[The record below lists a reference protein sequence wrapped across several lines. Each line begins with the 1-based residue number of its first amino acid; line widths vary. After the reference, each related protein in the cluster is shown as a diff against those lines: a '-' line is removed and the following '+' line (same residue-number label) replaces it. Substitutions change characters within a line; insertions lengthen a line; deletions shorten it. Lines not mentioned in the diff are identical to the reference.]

1 MKIKLL
7 ITALL
12 CSFFAVGQYSIT
24 GTGSGN
30 TYTQNFD
37 AFRGT
42 ALTLPANWT
51 VTTATYNATYPI
63 ITSGAAT
70 PTVANASGNNC
81 YAGRASSVSTDYAIL
96 QKQATSGATTFTFSS
111 VNNTGAI
118 VDGFVITWNVEQ
130 YNDAG
135 RATTVAMDYRIGA
148 AAYSTTGI
156 SGTNSYTAT
165 TGTSTL
171 FNVVQTARSITISG
185 LSVPNGSTVDF
196 RFSIANG
203 VTSGSNAH
211 IGIDDFTV
219 YATSPTPS
227 SYSGVTAGASAE
239 PATISSLVNTL
250 AASSLN
256 FDFLVTDDANTVAA
270 NDALPTLISQIVIPQ
285 GTGND
290 IADWTQAILGAELSD
305 GTNTLTGT
313 VNATNLTF
321 SGINTATLGNVAD
334 GGTKTYR
341 LKIWLRTALGGTL
354 PTTIDGLN
362 FAFKIDRT
370 NFTTANLATST
381 QFESGAGTVVESG
394 GTNNQVTV
402 VATKIVCTN
411 TPGATQYVGVNF
423 TTLPTVYAQDANG
436 NQDLNYASNVT
447 ITNAGSLGM
456 SNVPTTFSGGVLTF
470 PANFQYTAPGN
481 GTLTINAN
489 PVAGITPATTSSI
502 TVVTTSPEINI
513 LGNATTIVDGDS
525 TPTTAD
531 WTVFPSMVIG
541 STTTTRTFTIQNTGT
556 ASLTISGISFS
567 GVNAADYTVTTPPT
581 SPVAAGSSTTF
592 TVTFN
597 ALTLGASNATL
608 TITNNDVDESTYDF
622 SIQGTSTASSASD
635 ILAVALSEPATI
647 ASTIN
652 DAANLTSSTGIQ
664 VWQFQVRDGGASA
677 DADNLSTI
685 LTDFTI
691 TKATGNQVTSWSD
704 AIKTVALF
712 DGATRLANGVVNT
725 TAGVYNIT
733 FSGLN
738 VVVADNTQKTLSL
751 RLSLNC
757 GIGATNFDGDDFG
770 FSITNALT
778 IFSSTGS
785 GKTAFGAQSSANS
798 KNIISVTA
806 TKLAF
811 TQQPTTTGAGNTMTN
826 VIVAAQDAC
835 GNLDKDYTGSITISS
850 TGTMSGGTMTVSAVA
865 GLATFTNIIHTVVGT
880 GFVLNTSSAFP
891 VVSSST
897 FDIIAVTVLNPG
909 DLAILAVNTT
919 AESSGSADEI
929 SFVCFQDLLPGTTI
943 YLTDNGY
950 ERVTAGLWGNT
961 EGIIMMTRTNSL
973 LPKGTIVTIHTA
985 NGGVNDGTDYTVYT
999 CGSTDANWNKS
1010 VASSASY
1017 FFDLNKDDQ
1026 VWICQGGTWGNVNT
1040 GSHDMTYNGNV
1051 LYGWTDIPWK
1061 TAPAWDI
1068 ANGTKGSTIF
1078 PKRDCFTTDVAN
1090 LETGASQVKF
1100 NDPVDPDFSTTTN
1113 GKYEWI
1119 ALINNPANWNYY
1131 SSDVLFDSSGYNYLG
1146 ATTCPGMIVASD
1158 VYVNGKWTGFKDT
1171 NWFNCGN
1178 WDTLLVPDA
1187 TVDVQVGDNVFNRQA
1202 TIDATAQ
1209 YAAAFGN
1216 IATAKNLTV
1225 TGEKVEI
1232 IGNANNKLEVH
1243 GNVLINGPA
1252 GYIDMDD
1259 SNPATADGQIYLY
1272 GTWTNNIGSSAFDE
1286 GNGTVQ
1292 FVGTGVQTISSSATV
1307 GTETFYNVILD
1318 NNFDTA
1324 TSNDLIAS
1332 GTLTVNAAR
1341 NVNIDSAGYIIA
1353 GKKLSHNGNLTIANN
1368 GQLVQIDEANT
1379 NDGTYTGTK
1388 FQVNRTAQVKHFDYV
1403 YWGSPVKDFP
1413 VASLPNAYRFE
1424 WNTLQANANGT
1435 TGNWIAPTTLTM
1447 TTGKGYIAR
1456 ASNGASTPQAMNL
1469 VFQGEPNNG
1478 QFTFP
1483 INRGTYVGPD
1493 YDADPTNATNALT
1506 TQRDDNWN
1514 LLGNPYPSAIDAEK
1528 FLVLNQTKIE
1538 GTVWIWKHGLDPA
1551 ATGSPFYNNY
1561 QYNYSATSDLIKYN
1575 GLGSSEPDSFAGS
1588 IASGQGFLVAMLDS
1602 APQPGSTVTFSNDL
1616 RRGSLV
1622 SASGLFDNTDFFRM
1636 STNVVAEHRPESK
1649 SRIWLDVVNQ
1659 QGGQKDTALIGYSE
1673 NSTLGKD
1680 HMYDCMNSI
1689 KNELTV
1695 YSLIDA
1701 DPYIIQGR
1709 PLPFDV
1715 SDVVPMGVKI
1725 ANEGAHT
1732 IAIRKVDGLFE
1743 TTQQNIYIED
1753 KQLGLI
1759 HDLRQAPYN
1768 FTSPAGRYDDRF
1780 VLRYT
1785 NEMLSNPSFESNQN
1799 VVVLT
1804 KTDCVE
1810 IHSYNQNIQQIEVY
1824 DVLGR
1829 SVFESKNIDQA
1840 SFNIN
1845 TISPSNQVLM
1855 VEVKLK
1861 DGTRVV
1867 QKIIY

>member
-12 CSFFAVGQYSIT
+12 CSVFAIGQISLVNDNFGAAAVNPLVRTGWVTNSASGSNWEIRTTGPSSGYSWT
-24 GTGSGN
+24 NPAASASGTGNVFTNLGTNTNTKTITYDNSLSTVGYTSIVVRFGGMKSGTVPN
-30 TYTQNFD
+30 VDVSFSTDGITYT
-37 AFRGT
+37 
-42 ALTLPANWT
+42 L
-51 VTTATYNATYPI
+51 
-63 ITSGAAT
+63 
-70 PTVANASGNNC
+70 
-81 YAGRASSVSTDYAIL
+81 ASSVAL
-96 QKQATSGATTFTFSS
+96 ATTWTAYS
-111 VNNTGAI
+111 VNLP
-118 VDGFVITWNVEQ
+118 
-130 YNDAG
+130 
-135 RATTVAMDYRIGA
+135 A
-148 AAYSTTGI
+148 AAEGVSNLRI
-156 SGTNSYTAT
+156 
-165 TGTSTL
+165 
-171 FNVVQTARSITISG
+171 
-185 LSVPNGSTVDF
+185 
-196 RFSIANG
+196 RFSVVANNNA
-203 VTSGSNAH
+203 SNNLRF
-211 IGIDDFTV
+211 DDFQV
-219 YATSPTPS
+219 IGSSPS
-227 SYSGVTAGASAE
+227 SYSGVTAGVGAE

-313 VNATNLTF
+313 VNATNITF
-321 SGINTATLGNVAD
+321 SGINTATLGNIAD

-341 LKIWLRTALGGTL
+341 LKIWLKTTLGGTL

-370 NFTTANLATST
+370 NFTTAAVGTST
-381 QFESGAGTVVESG
+381 QFESGTGTAVESG
-394 GTNNQVTV
+394 ATNNQVTV

-411 TPGATQYVGVNF
+411 TPGATQYVGINF
-423 TTLPTVYAQDANG
+423 STLPTVYAQDANG
-436 NQDLNYASNVT
+436 NQDLNYGSNVT
-447 ITNAGSLGM
+447 ITNTGSLGM
-456 SNVPTTFSGGVLTF
+456 SNIPTAFSGGVLTF

-489 PVAGITPATTSSI
+489 PIAGMTPATTSAI
-502 TVVTTSPEINI
+502 TVLTPAPEINI
-513 LGNATTIVDGDS
+513 LGNATTIVDGDT

-531 WTVFPSMVIG
+531 WTVFPAMVIG

-567 GVNAADYTVTTPPT
+567 GTNASDYTVTIAPV
-581 SPVAAGSSTTF
+581 SPVAAGGSTTF
-592 TVTFN
+592 TVTYN
-597 ALTLGASNATL
+597 ALTLGTSNATL
-608 TITNNDVDESTYDF
+608 IINNSDSDEGVYDF
-622 SIQGTSTASSASD
+622 AIQGTSTASAASD

-664 VWQFQVRDGGASA
+664 VWQFQVRDGGATI

-712 DGATRLANGVVNT
+712 DGATRLANGVVST

-738 VVVADNTQKTLSL
+738 VVVPDNTQKTLSL

-757 GIGATNFDGDDFG
+757 GIGSTNFDGDDFG
-770 FSITNALT
+770 FSITNVLT
-778 IFSSTGS
+778 TFSSAGS
-785 GKTAFGAQSSANS
+785 GKTAFGAQSSANA
-798 KNIISVTA
+798 KNVISVTA

-811 TQQPTTTGAGNTMTN
+811 TQQPVTTGAGNTMTN

-835 GNLDKDYTGSITISS
+835 GNLDKDYVGSVTISS
-850 TGTMSGGTMTVSAVA
+850 TGTMSGGTMTISAVA
-865 GLATFTNIIHTVVGT
+865 GLATFANIIHTVVGT

-891 VVSSST
+891 SVSSST
-897 FDIIAVTVLNPG
+897 FDIVAVTVLNAG

-950 ERVTAGLWGNT
+950 ERVSAGLWGNT
-961 EGIIMMTRTNSL
+961 EGIIMMTRTNTT
-973 LPKGTIVTIHTA
+973 LPKGTIITIHTT

-999 CGSTDANWNKS
+999 CGSADANWNKS
-1010 VASSASY
+1010 VASPATY

-1026 VWICQGGTWGNVNT
+1026 VWICQGGVWGNTNT
-1040 GSHDMTYNGNV
+1040 ALHDMTYNGNV

-1068 ANGTKGSTIF
+1068 ANGTKGSTIY
-1078 PKRDCFTTDVAN
+1078 PKKDCFTTDVAN

-1131 SSDVLFDSSGYNYLG
+1131 ASDAAFDSSGYNYLG
-1146 ATTCPGMIVASD
+1146 ATTCPGMIIASD
-1158 VYVNGKWTGFKDT
+1158 TYVNGKWTGFKDT

-1178 WDTLLVPDA
+1178 WDTLMVPDA

-1202 TIDATAQ
+1202 TVDATAQ
-1209 YAAAFGN
+1209 YASAYSY
-1216 IATAKNLTV
+1216 IASAKNLTV

-1259 SNPATADGQIYLY
+1259 SNSATADGQLYLY
-1272 GTWTNNIGSSAFDE
+1272 GNWTNNIGTSAFDE

-1292 FVGTGVQTISSSATV
+1292 FVGTGVQTISSAATA
-1307 GTETFYNVILD
+1307 GTETFYDVILD

-1324 TSNDLIAS
+1324 TSNDLIAT
-1332 GTLTVNAAR
+1332 GTLTVNATR

-1368 GQLVQIDEANT
+1368 GQFVQIDETNT
-1379 NDGTYTGTK
+1379 NVGTYTGTK

-1413 VASLPNAYRFE
+1413 VASLPNSYRFE
-1424 WNTLQANANGT
+1424 WSTLQANANGT
-1435 TGNWIAPTTLTM
+1435 TGNWVAPTTTTM

-1483 INRGTYVGPD
+1483 INRGTYTGPD
-1493 YDADPTNATNALT
+1493 YDADLANATNALT
-1506 TQRDDNWN
+1506 TKRDDNWN

-1538 GTVWIWKHGLDPA
+1538 GTVWIWKHGLDPTA
-1551 ATGSPFYNNY
+1551 SGSPFYNNY
-1561 QYNYSATSDLIKYN
+1561 LYNYSATTDLIKYN
-1575 GLGSSEPDSFAGS
+1575 GLGSTEPDTFAGS
-1588 IASGQGFLVAMLDS
+1588 IASGQGFIVAMLDS

-1616 RRGSLV
+1616 RRGSMV

-1636 STNVVAEHRPESK
+1636 SSNQTAANRPEAK
-1649 SRIWLDVVNQ
+1649 SRIWLDVVNVA
-1659 QGGQKDTALIGYSE
+1659 GGQKDTALVGYSE
-1673 NSTLGKD
+1673 NSTLGVD

-1689 KNELTV
+1689 KNELTL
-1695 YSLIDA
+1695 YSMIDA
-1701 DPYIIQGR
+1701 EPYIIQGR
-1709 PLPFDV
+1709 PLPFDPG
-1715 SDVVPMGVKI
+1715 DVVPMGVKI

-1743 TTQQNIYIED
+1743 TTQQNIYLED
-1753 KQLGLI
+1753 KQLGII
-1759 HDLRQAPYN
+1759 HDLRQAPYT
-1768 FTSPAGRYDDRF
+1768 FTSTVGRYDNRF

-1785 NEMLSNPSFESNQN
+1785 QEFLSNPAFEANKE
-1799 VVVLT
+1799 VVVLA
-1804 KTDCVE
+1804 KNDFIE
-1810 IHSYNQNIQQIEVY
+1810 IHSYNQNLQQVQVY

-1829 SVFESKNIDQA
+1829 NVFESKNLDQV
-1840 SFNIN
+1840 SLNIN
-1845 TISPSNQVLM
+1845 SINPSNQMLM
-1855 VEVKLK
+1855 VQVKRK
-1861 DGTRVV
+1861 DGSVV
-1867 QKIIY
+1867 TQKIIY

>member
-12 CSFFAVGQYSIT
+12 CSFFAVGQISLVNDGFGAANSNPLVRTGWTTNAASGANWEIRTTGPSSGYSWT
-24 GTGSGN
+24 NPAASASGTGNVFTNLGTNTNTKTITYDNSLSTVGYTSIVVRFGGMKSGTVPN
-30 TYTQNFD
+30 VDISYSTDGISFTPVSSL
-37 AFRGT
+37 ALATTWT
-42 ALTLPANWT
+42 AYSVNLPA
-51 VTTATYNATYPI
+51 
-63 ITSGAAT
+63 GAEGVSNLRIRFS
-70 PTVANASGNNC
+70 VAANNNASNN
-81 YAGRASSVSTDYAIL
+81 L
-96 QKQATSGATTFTFSS
+96 
-111 VNNTGAI
+111 
-118 VDGFVITWNVEQ
+118 
-130 YNDAG
+130 
-135 RATTVAMDYRIGA
+135 
-148 AAYSTTGI
+148 
-156 SGTNSYTAT
+156 
-165 TGTSTL
+165 
-171 FNVVQTARSITISG
+171 
-185 LSVPNGSTVDF
+185 
-196 RFSIANG
+196 RF
-203 VTSGSNAH
+203 
-211 IGIDDFTV
+211 DDFQV
-219 YATSPTPS
+219 IGSSPS
-227 SYSGVTAGASAE
+227 SYSGVSAGAGAE
-239 PATISSLVNTL
+239 PATISSLINTL

-313 VNATNLTF
+313 INTTNITF

-334 GGTKTYR
+334 GTTKTYR
-341 LKIWLRTALGGTL
+341 LKIWLKTALGGTL

-370 NFTTANLATST
+370 NFTTASTATST
-381 QFESGAGTVVESG
+381 QFESGTGTAVESG
-394 GTNNQVTV
+394 ATNNEVTV
-402 VATKIVCTN
+402 TATKIVCTN
-411 TPGATQYVGVNF
+411 TPGATQYVGINF

-436 NQDLNYASNVT
+436 NQDLNYSSNVT
-447 ITNAGSLGM
+447 VTNAGSLGM
-456 SNVPTTFSGGVLTF
+456 SNLPTAFSGGVLTF
-470 PANFQYTAPGN
+470 PANFQYSAPGN

-489 PVAGITPATTSSI
+489 PVAGMTPATTSAI
-502 TVVTTSPEINI
+502 TVLTPAPEINV
-513 LGNATTIVDGDS
+513 LGNATSIVDGDI
-525 TPTTAD
+525 TPTIAD
-531 WTVFPSMVIG
+531 WTVFTSMVIG
-541 STTTTRTFTIQNTGT
+541 STPTTRTYTIQNTGT
-556 ASLTISGISFS
+556 AALTISSIAFS
-567 GVNAADYTVTTPPT
+567 GVNAADYTVTTAPT

-592 TVTFN
+592 VVTFN
-597 ALTLGASNATL
+597 ALTLGTSNATL
-608 TITNNDVDESTYDF
+608 TINNNDSDEGVYDF
-622 SIQGTSTASSASD
+622 AIQSTSTASAVSD
-635 ILAVALSEPATI
+635 ILTVASSEPATI

-778 IFSSTGS
+778 TFSPTGS
-785 GKTAFGAQSSANS
+785 GKTTFGAQSSANS
-798 KNIISVTA
+798 KNVISVTA

-811 TQQPTTTGAGNTMTN
+811 TQQPATTGAGNTMTN

-897 FDIIAVTVLNPG
+897 FDIVAVTVLNPG

-973 LPKGTIVTIHTA
+973 LQKGTIITIHTT

-999 CGSTDANWNKS
+999 CGVIDANWNKS
-1010 VASSASY
+1010 VASSASN

-1040 GSHDMTYNGNV
+1040 GNHDMTYNGNV

-1068 ANGTKGSTIF
+1068 ANGTKGSTVF

-1100 NDPVDPDFSTTTN
+1100 NDPVDPDFSTFTN

-1131 SSDVLFDSSGYNYLG
+1131 SSDALFDSSGYNYLG
-1146 ATTCPGMIVASD
+1146 ATNCPGMVVASD

-1187 TVDVQVGDNVFNRQA
+1187 TVDVQVGDNIFNRQA

-1243 GNVLINGPA
+1243 GNVLINGSA

-1259 SNPATADGQIYLY
+1259 SNPATADDGQIYLY
-1272 GTWTNNIGSSAFDE
+1272 GNWINNIGSSAFDE

-1292 FVGTGVQTISSSATV
+1292 FVGTGLQTISSAATA

-1324 TSNDLIAS
+1324 TSNDLIAN
-1332 GTLTVNAAR
+1332 GTLTVKANR
-1341 NVNIDSAGYIIA
+1341 NVNIDGTGYIIA
-1353 GKKLSHNGNLTIANN
+1353 GKKLSHSGNLTIANN
-1368 GQLVQIDEANT
+1368 GQLVQIDEFNT
-1379 NDGTYTGTK
+1379 NDGTYGTK
-1388 FQVNRTAQVKHFDYV
+1388 FQVNRTAQVKHYDYV

-1424 WNTLQANANGT
+1424 WSTLQPNANGT
-1435 TGNWIAPTTLTM
+1435 TGNWVAPTTTTM
-1447 TTGKGYIAR
+1447 TKGKGYIAR

-1478 QFTFP
+1478 QFPFP
-1483 INRGTYVGPD
+1483 INRGDYDGDD
-1493 YDADPTNATNALT
+1493 YDADPTNATNAWT
-1506 TQRDDNWN
+1506 TKRDDNWN

-1538 GTVWIWKHGLDPA
+1538 GTVWIWKHGLDPTA
-1551 ATGSPFYNNY
+1551 SGSPFYNNY
-1561 QYNYSATSDLIKYN
+1561 QYNYSATNDLIKYN
-1575 GLGSSEPDSFAGS
+1575 GLGSSEPDTFAGS
-1588 IASGQGFLVAMLDS
+1588 IASGQGFLVAMLHS

-1616 RRGSLV
+1616 RRGSAL

-1636 STNVVAEHRPESK
+1636 SSNVSSADRPESK
-1649 SRIWLDVVNQ
+1649 SRIWLDVVNVA
-1659 QGGQKDTALIGYSE
+1659 GGQKDTALVGYSE
-1673 NSTLGKD
+1673 NSTLGVD

-1689 KNELTV
+1689 KNELTL
-1695 YSLIDA
+1695 YSMIQA
-1701 DPYIIQGR
+1701 EPYIIQGR

-1759 HDLRQAPYN
+1759 HDLRQAPYT
-1768 FTSPAGRYDDRF
+1768 FTSPAGRYDNRF

-1799 VVVLT
+1799 VVVLA
-1804 KTDCVE
+1804 KADFIE

-1829 SVFESKNIDQA
+1829 SVFESKNLDQA

-1845 TISPSNQVLM
+1845 SISPSNQVLM